1 MTTRIALA
9 AALLL
14 AVSIARAAE
23 PAAGQSLVAV
33 LTPTQGNTVN
43 GVVVFEPTASGVHVA
58 GVVGG
63 LEPGS
68 KHGFHVHEFGD
79 CSAPDATSAGD
90 HYSPTPSQHGGLTA
104 PRHAGDLGN
113 IEADDKGMAKVDVT
127 VPGVSTVGGAAPLV
141 GRGLIV
147 HGKVDDLT
155 SQPSGNAGPRVAC
168 GVLGVKK
175 PAAAAA
181 K

>member
-1 MTTRIALA
+1 MSTRLA
-9 AALLL
+9 VAAVLLL
-14 AVSIARAAE
+14 LSSAARAAE
-23 PAAGQSLVAV
+23 PMSPQLIAV
-33 LTPTQGNTVN
+33 LTPTHGNTVN
-43 GVVVFEPTASGVHVA
+43 GVVVFEPTADGVHVL

-79 CSAPDATSAGD
+79 CSAPDGASAGD
-90 HYSPTPSQHGGLTA
+90 HYSPSPSQHGGLTA

-113 IEADDKGMAKVDVT
+113 IEADDKGTAKVDVT
-127 VPGVSTVGGAAPLV
+127 VPGVSTIGGPAPLI

-155 SQPSGNAGPRVAC
+155 TQPSGNSGPRVAC
-168 GVLGVKK
+168 GVIGVKK
-175 PAAAAA
+175 TTTSAA